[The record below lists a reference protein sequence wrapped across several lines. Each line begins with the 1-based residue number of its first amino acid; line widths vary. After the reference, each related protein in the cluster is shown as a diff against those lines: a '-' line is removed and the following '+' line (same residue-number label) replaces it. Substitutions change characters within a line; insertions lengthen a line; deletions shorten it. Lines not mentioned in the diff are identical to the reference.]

1 MTTAAYDREVPDRV
15 AMLAATVVL
24 RLNQMAQPIPL
35 LVQAWANTL
44 QILKDSR
51 TLGIDGVNVAWLAH
65 TVATST
71 GCKHNIVN
79 VLISEAIRN
88 GDLVQL
94 RPEPDSFF
102 DPPRVALSSSRY
114 AQR

>member
-1 MTTAAYDREVPDRV
+1 MTTAAYDREIPDKV

-35 LVQAWANTL
+35 LVQAWATTL
-44 QILKDSR
+44 QILKDHR
-51 TLGIDGVNVAWLAH
+51 TLGIEGVNVAWLANY
-65 TVATST
+65 VATST
-71 GCKHNIVN
+71 GCKHNVVN

-102 DPPRVALSSSRY
+102 QPPKVALCSSRY
-114 AQR
+114 VQR